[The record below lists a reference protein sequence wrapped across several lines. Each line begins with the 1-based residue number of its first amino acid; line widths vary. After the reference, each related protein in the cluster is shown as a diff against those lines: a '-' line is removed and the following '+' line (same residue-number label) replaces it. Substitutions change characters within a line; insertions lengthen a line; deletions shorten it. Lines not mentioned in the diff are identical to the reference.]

1 MHLLL
6 NHSSSSTIF
15 LNGSRRFYIPN
26 ECRWYRPLFFFLV
39 PLNAASQSIQ
49 IIDRERWKED
59 KKLRH
64 FVCQPVVVLLSVAVS
79 IKVTQQQGQ
88 VLEGASTNSTGF
100 ILFYFLKFCIKKC
113 SYVHN
118 RRMIMEICLF
128 VFNHHTPTAL
138 VFILGSSKST
148 GQNLGEESDRWNT
161 SGAERLE
168 TVNCSCNNNDQIKGE
183 GQTSRAMVIVAG
195 TLFSFDIFYFYFPPF
210 RPHCLVCALDL

>member
-100 ILFYFLKFCIKKC
+100 ILFYFLKFCIKNVVTFTIGEWLWKFVC
-113 SYVHN
+113 LYL
-118 RRMIMEICLF
+118 ITILPQPLCLF
-128 VFNHHTPTAL
+128 WAR
-138 VFILGSSKST
+138 
-148 GQNLGEESDRWNT
+148 QNQLARTWGKNLTDET
-161 SGAERLE
+161 LAEQR
-168 TVNCSCNNNDQIKGE
+168 D
-183 GQTSRAMVIVAG
+183 
-195 TLFSFDIFYFYFPPF
+195 
-210 RPHCLVCALDL
+210 